1 VECCFFRPFSCAVSL
16 GRRVGRMEKARE
28 RKEGHTNPAPRVSRA
43 VFFSPRPRG
52 DGVSRQA
59 DTAGERRTACGR
71 QEVGLERSQSSSF
84 HGVIERETCCS
95 SGCVGGRGSN
105 GRRDRSTTA
114 TLGLRARDPCSLGAP
129 LSAFGLFC
137 LDNGSNPLL
146 FPRKFST
153 LPGLNRRRV
162 GALELCSSLVD
173 ITPS

>member
-1 VECCFFRPFSCAVSL
+1 
-16 GRRVGRMEKARE
+16 MEKARE

-153 LPGLNRRRV
+153 LPGLNRRRA